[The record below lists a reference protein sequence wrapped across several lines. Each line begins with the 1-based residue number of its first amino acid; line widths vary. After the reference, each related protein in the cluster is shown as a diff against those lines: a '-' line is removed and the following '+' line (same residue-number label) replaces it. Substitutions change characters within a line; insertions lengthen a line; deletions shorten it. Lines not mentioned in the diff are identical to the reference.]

1 MAAVAGVTGPSGVAG
16 PSGVT
21 GPSGVAGPSGPES
34 VVPSVR
40 VLIVDDDA
48 LVRAG
53 LSMILGGLPDLT
65 VVGEAADGSEVPAAV
80 AAYAPDV
87 VLMDI
92 RMPRVDGLTATE
104 ALRAQPHPPEVLV
117 LTTFDADEQ
126 VLRALRAG
134 AAGFLLKDTP
144 PAEIVHAVRRVA
156 AGEATLSPTVTRTLI
171 AHVTAATPGPVG
183 PDPRRERAL
192 RLLTGLSERE
202 RQVAVALGRGQT
214 NAEIAGELFMSVA
227 TVKAYVSRLLTRL
240 DLNNRVQVALLVH
253 DAGLV

>member
-1 MAAVAGVTGPSGVAG
+1 MAAVAGMTAPGGGEP
-16 PSGVT
+16 
-21 GPSGVAGPSGPES
+21 
-34 VVPSVR
+34 VR

-53 LSMILGGLPDLT
+53 LSMILGGVPDLR
-65 VVGEAADGSEVPAAV
+65 VVGEAADGGEVPAAV
-80 AAYAPDV
+80 AAARPDV

-92 RMPRVDGLTATE
+92 RMPRLDGLAATE

-117 LTTFDADEQ
+117 LTTFHADEQ

-144 PAEIVHAVRRVA
+144 PAEIVQAVRRVA
-156 AGEATLSPTVTRTLI
+156 AGEATLSPAVTRTLI
-171 AHVTAATPGPVG
+171 AHVTGAVPGG

-192 RLLTGLSERE
+192 RLLAGLSERE
-202 RQVAVALGRGQT
+202 REVAVALGQGRT
-214 NAEIAGELFMSVA
+214 NAEIATDLYMSVA